1 MSMTRAVMGCCLL
14 LASTVMAYADVSVRT
29 IALSG
34 TQALGTPAG
43 TEFLGFT
50 EPTINNAGQV
60 AFKGILQTEVPSPI
74 WNYGIWSEGSG
85 SLALLAAEGMQA
97 PGAPEGTAFVQ
108 FYDPQINNAGQVAF
122 MGLVSPQAPGALETT
137 GVWSQG
143 TGDLGL
149 VAMIGQEAPGM
160 PSGTKFGNG
169 EDFRYR
175 FNHAGQTALLIGLQR
190 EGPEVRSSLWVEESG
205 TLELIAEAGKP
216 AAEIAGGN
224 YWNLSSGNFLLNG
237 NGQFAFSSTLDTPAI
252 AISTLDAAVWV
263 STNGTPSLEARA
275 GTPAP
280 GMASGMVL
288 SYPAITGFNDAGQF
302 VLSVGTFIA
311 DEEGWSLSSSQG
323 LWTNRSGD
331 LALLVQRGGTAPG
344 TEGEKFARIG
354 GALINGQGQIVFACS
369 LESETG
375 TFEDERWGI
384 WTEGPSGFELI
395 ALEGEPVPGAP
406 SGVVYRDFEQV
417 AINGSGDI
425 VFGASFGTPDSWP
438 WELGSGW
445 IVRESDG
452 QMDMLLSTGDEIEVL
467 PGDFRTIDRMGARL
481 ESGGEDGKAI
491 AFNDDGSLAFYA
503 YFTDNSVGVFTAQL
517 AGNAI
522 PEPSGLL
529 LLALG
534 TCGVIAA
541 RSCDRPL

>member
-1 MSMTRAVMGCCLL
+1 MNVTRAVIGCCLL
-14 LASTVMAYADVSVRT
+14 LASTVMAYADVAIRT
-29 IALSG
+29 VALSG

-122 MGLVSPQAPGALETT
+122 VGLVSPQVPGALEPT

-143 TGDLGL
+143 TGDLSL
-149 VAMIGQEAPGM
+149 VALIGQEAPGM
-160 PSGTKFGNG
+160 PSGTMFANG
-169 EDFRYR
+169 EDLGFR

-190 EGPEVRSSLWVEESG
+190 EGANVRSTIWVEEAG
-205 TLELIAEAGKP
+205 TLELIAEVGKP
-216 AAEIAGGN
+216 AAGIDSGN
-224 YWNLSSGNFLLNG
+224 YRSIPGGALLLNG
-237 NGQFAFSSTLDTPAI
+237 NGQIAFFSLLDSPPI
-252 AISTLDAAVWV
+252 AISTLDSAAWV
-263 STNGTPSLEARA
+263 STNGTLSLAARA

-280 GMASGMVL
+280 GMASAMVL
-288 SYPAITGFNDAGQF
+288 SYPGITGFNNAGQF
-302 VLSVGTFIA
+302 VLSAGTFVA
-311 DEEGWSLSSSQG
+311 DEEGWFISGSQG

-331 LALLVQRGGTAPG
+331 LALLVQRGDTAPG
-344 TEGEKFARIG
+344 TADEKFARIG
-354 GALINGQGQIVFACS
+354 GSLINSQGQIVFACS

-375 TFEDERWGI
+375 NFEDERWGI
-384 WTEGPSGFELI
+384 WTEGPNGFELV
-395 ALEGEPVPGAP
+395 ALEGEPVPGAAT
-406 SGVVYRDFEQV
+406 GVVYRGLGQF

-425 VFGASFGTPDSWP
+425 IFGASFGTPDSWP
-438 WELGSGW
+438 RELEGGW
-445 IVRESDG
+445 LVRESEG
-452 QMDMLLSTGDEIEVL
+452 QLEMLLSTGDEIEVS
-467 PGDFRTIDRMGARL
+467 PGDFRTVDRMGARL
-481 ESGGEDGKAI
+481 ESGGEDGRAI
-491 AFNDDGSLAFYA
+491 AFNDDGALAFYA

-541 RSCDRPL
+541 RSCDRLF